1 MGELLLH
8 PILPFL
14 LAAAVA
20 WFAPRPVGRAA
31 VVLAPLVAL
40 VQLWL
45 LEPGT
50 TVQAAYLGFELT
62 VLRADALAMPF
73 GWVFAVAA
81 LLAGTFG
88 LTTMGA
94 HERAAALT
102 YVGAAMGVVFA
113 GDLLTFFI
121 GWELK
126 AIASSFVVLQRRG
139 GVSNPAGT
147 RYLFVH
153 LVGGKLLLAGVLW
166 HHATTGSLAFGTL
179 GLTGP
184 TSLILVAFL
193 LSAAVPPLHAWLPDA
208 YPAASVAGTVFLS
221 AFTTKAA
228 VYALARGFPGT
239 ELLIVLGV
247 VMAVYGVIYAMVQN
261 DTRRLLA
268 YHIVSQ
274 VGFMVTGI
282 GIGTEAALNGAVAH
296 AVAHIIY
303 KGLLLMGVGAVL
315 HATGYSKISAMGG
328 LANRLRAVLV
338 LYLVGAVSI
347 SSVPLFSG
355 FTTKELVTDAASLA
369 GMGTVMLLL
378 KLVSVGTFLS
388 TGLKL
393 PYTAWF
399 GADGA
404 GPRHNTPA
412 ARIQV
417 RPVPTTMFLAMGAA
431 ALINVA
437 IGLAPGPLYEL
448 LPYPVEYDPY
458 TLGKVLEK
466 TQTLVLTGLVFWVL
480 LDRFAAKPKLV
491 LDLDVLYRDLPA
503 RLLAARRRRVAPD
516 GVVAPAG
523 TAVAATSPL
532 GSVPGEDRAQ
542 VRPGATDEAPV
553 APTGVT
559 DEVPVA
565 PPGPSLDPVDGRRAA
580 AAAAA
585 TTAGTATL
593 ERDGRADAPS
603 AEARPRLAAI
613 RGLFA
618 VREGV
623 PPVPATWLLG
633 AVVLGTGVVLLLVSL
648 LS

>member
-8 PILPFL
+8 PILPL
-14 LAAAVA
+14 LVAAAIA
-20 WFAPRPVGRAA
+20 WFAPRPVGRAV

-50 TVQAAYLGFELT
+50 TVQTSYLGFELT

-113 GDLLTFFI
+113 GDLMTFFV

-139 GVSNPAGT
+139 GVSNSAGT

-166 HHATTGSLAFGTL
+166 HAATTGSLAFGTL

-184 TSLILVAFL
+184 TSLILIAFL

-315 HATGYSKISAMGG
+315 HATGYAKISAMGG

-399 GADGA
+399 GAEGA
-404 GPRHNTPA
+404 GPRHNSPA

-417 RPVPTTMFLAMGAA
+417 RPVPTTMYLAMGAA
-431 ALINVA
+431 ALINLA

-466 TQTLVLTGLVFWVL
+466 TQTLVFTGLMFWLL

-491 LDLDVLYRDLPA
+491 LDLDVVYRDLPA
-503 RLLAARRRRVAPD
+503 RLVAARRRRAE
-516 GVVAPAG
+516 
-523 TAVAATSPL
+523 L
-532 GSVPGEDRAQ
+532 GEDQAR

-553 APTGVT
+553 APGGLA
-559 DEVPVA
+559 DEPTVAPAGRPGAPGEGARPEAADTPGDGARPEAVGVPVA
-565 PPGPSLDPVDGRRAA
+565 
-580 AAAAA
+580 
-585 TTAGTATL
+585 AGTATL
-593 ERDGRADAPS
+593 DRDARADAPE
-603 AEARPRLAAI
+603 ADARPGLAAV
-613 RGLFA
+613 RQLFT
-618 VREGV
+618 VREGT

-633 AVVLGTGVVLLLVSL
+633 AVVLGAGVLLLLVSL
-648 LS
+648 VS